1 MLFSLSGMGQESIHP
16 AAATIADLIGPDHE
30 PVQRRM
36 AAHAREESFPIVGP
50 TVGAWLMILAR
61 TAGAQRVFE
70 FGSGFGYSAS
80 WFLRG
85 MGPDGEVVLTEVDA
99 DELALAKQ
107 YFEAADETDRVR
119 FEHGDAIEIVR
130 AYDGP
135 FDVVLLDNE
144 KDRYREAFEAVE
156 ADLRPGSVVVADNI
170 LDGPTDRGDV
180 RALLED
186 ESVPGA
192 TEASRGIVT
201 YLKYVRD
208 RPGETVLVP
217 FGEGLSVTRVAD

>member
-1 MLFSLSGMGQESIHP
+1 MDRESVHP
-16 AAATIADLIGPDHE
+16 AAAAIADLIGPDHQ

-36 AAHAREESFPIVGP
+36 AARAREESFPIVGP
-50 TVGAWLMILAR
+50 TVGAWLMTLAR

-85 MGPDGEVVLTEVDA
+85 MESDGEVVLTEIDA

-107 YFEAADETDRVR
+107 YFEAAGETDRVR
-119 FEHGDAIEIVR
+119 FERGDAIEIVE

-144 KDRYREAFEAVE
+144 KDRYREAFETVE
-156 ADLRPGSVVVADNI
+156 PTLRAGSLVVADNV

-180 RALLED
+180 QALLAG
-186 ESVPGA
+186 ESVPEA
-192 TEASRGIVT
+192 NEASRGIAT
-201 YLKYVRD
+201 YLRHVRD